1 MPLRR
6 RSGADE
12 LLLKVFTAA
21 PRSRERLKAASL
33 LREWR
38 NPLRQHFLRSGA
50 FSEYLVH
57 QVLRL
62 MIERCESLNLYVRGS
77 RRALRPQ
84 LQWVVARLAES
95 YEERQLPRVSL

>member
-1 MPLRR
+1 
-6 RSGADE
+6 

-21 PRSRERLKAASL
+21 PRRRGSPKAARV
-33 LREWR
+33 LRELR
-38 NPLRQHFLRSGA
+38 NPLRQQILRSGA

-62 MIERCESLNLYVRGS
+62 TIERCESLNLYLRGS
-77 RRALRPQ
+77 RRELKPQ
-84 LQWVVARLAES
+84 LRWVIASLAES